1 MLGFLF
7 GDRSQQQ
14 RSSVSGAFFR
24 GLSLRRNSRFPGN
37 RDGFD
42 RDAVRL
48 ALERRPEAKDS
59 PLARP
64 FGRQIGEA
72 SNAHAVW
79 ERAVDSGF
87 DEVGSEEGK

>member
-1 MLGFLF
+1 M
-7 GDRSQQQ
+7 
-14 RSSVSGAFFR
+14 
-24 GLSLRRNSRFPGN
+24 
-37 RDGFD
+37 
-42 RDAVRL
+42 